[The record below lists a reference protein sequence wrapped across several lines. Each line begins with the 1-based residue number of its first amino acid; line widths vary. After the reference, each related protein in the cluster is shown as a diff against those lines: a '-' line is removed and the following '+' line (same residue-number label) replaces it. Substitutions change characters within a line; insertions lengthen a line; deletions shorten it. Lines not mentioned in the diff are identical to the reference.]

1 VPPDIK
7 EFLDVLALMSEIEE
21 DLDPEQEFQLCLK
34 ELETL
39 VIKDKLQGISKE
51 IREAEESKDEKRI
64 KELMK
69 EFNESAK
76 KLNNLQ

>member
-1 VPPDIK
+1 
-7 EFLDVLALMSEIEE
+7 
-21 DLDPEQEFQLCLK
+21 
-34 ELETL
+34 L